1 MVSVLSTIE
10 KNCLV
15 RSGLRVP
22 VIPGHLELLGFQG
35 TKSYLKGLS
44 LSLYFFLESLLHIF
58 IYLIHWLC
66 WIFIAA
72 RGLSLVAA
80 NRGYSLAAVGRL
92 LNAVASLAED
102 HRFYSAQASVVVMCG
117 LSNFRSSGSRWL
129 TQQLWLMGLVAAC
142 GITPDQRLNQ
152 CPLQCKANS

>member
-1 MVSVLSTIE
+1 MISVLSTIE
-10 KNCLV
+10 KNYLV

-44 LSLYFFLESLLHIF
+44 LSLYFFLESLFHIL
-58 IYLIHWLC
+58 IYLIHWPC
-66 WIFIAA
+66 WVFITTH
-72 RGLSLVAA
+72 GLSLVAA
-80 NRGYSLAAVGRL
+80 NRGYSQAAVCRL
-92 LNAVASLAED
+92 LIAVASLAED
-102 HRFYSAQASVVVMCG
+102 HGVHSAQTSGVVMCG
-117 LSNFRSSGSRWL
+117 LSNFRSSGSRL
-129 TQQLWLMGLVAAC
+129 LAQQLWLMGLVAAC